1 MVEQPVIFKEEE
13 IQLSIPEIGL
23 VDGDWII
30 QPLVAPFVSIQFF
43 NGIT

>member
-23 VDGDWII
+23 NLDGDWII
-30 QPLVAPFVSIQFF
+30 QPLVAPFVSVRFL
-43 NGIT
+43 